1 MASWLSKNLN
11 KREVITTG
19 PTRLNGWSLRNTG
32 LQDRF
37 VTFKNK
43 GKSGPVIVVPPGETD
58 SISGL
63 DEPFPDGL
71 AVESLTGDGTL
82 IANVFYT
89 LRKSTKTERQSTGG
103 THVTV
108 EVHIE

>member
-1 MASWLSKNLN
+1 MARWVSKNLN
-11 KREVITTG
+11 EREVITTG

-32 LQDRF
+32 TQDRF
-37 VTFKNK
+37 VAFKNK
-43 GKSGPVIVVPPGETD
+43 GKTAPMIVVPPGETD
-58 SISGL
+58 SMSGL

-71 AVESLTGDGTL
+71 AVESLKGDGTL

-89 LRKSTKTERQSTGG
+89 VREKAKESDRP

-108 EVHIE
+108 EVHVE